1 MHIPTTNIRNYT
13 YNHCLYDCGMENI
26 GERITRK
33 REAAGLSQSEL
44 GRRLGISA
52 QAVQKWE
59 SGRATPR
66 NSKLS
71 SIASIL
77 STSVQFLLQGDDDR
91 KAHTQ
96 VGVSDIDSWDEST
109 PLEDDE
115 VEISFLREVELS
127 AGSGRFA
134 IQEDSGE
141 SLRFPK
147 QKLRENHVQASQ
159 ARCVTVRGNSMTP
172 VLRDG
177 ATVGIDLGKTR
188 VADVIDGDLYA
199 VDHCGQLRV
208 KQVFRMPT
216 GLRLRSFNRDDH
228 PDEDYSFDQLHEGQ
242 IRIIGHVFWWAMY
255 AR

>member
-1 MHIPTTNIRNYT
+1 MHRPTTNIRNYT
-13 YNHCLYDCGMENI
+13 YNHCLYDCRMENI
-26 GERITRK
+26 GERIARK

-44 GRRLGISA
+44 GRRLGLSA

-59 SGRATPR
+59 SGKSTPR
-66 NSKLS
+66 NSKLGT
-71 SIASIL
+71 IASIL
-77 STSVQFLLQGDDDR
+77 STTVQYLLQGEGSDEP
-91 KAHTQ
+91 APL
-96 VGVSDIDSWDEST
+96 GLSDIAAWDEAT

-134 IQEDSGE
+134 IKENADE

-147 QKLRENHVQASQ
+147 RKLRENHVQASQ

-188 VADVIDGDLYA
+188 MADIIDGDLYA
-199 VDHCGQLRV
+199 VDHSGQLRV
-208 KQVFRMPT
+208 KQVFRLPT

-228 PDEDYSFDQLHEGQ
+228 PDEDYTFEQMHDGQLK
-242 IRIIGHVFWWAMY
+242 IIGHVFWWAMY